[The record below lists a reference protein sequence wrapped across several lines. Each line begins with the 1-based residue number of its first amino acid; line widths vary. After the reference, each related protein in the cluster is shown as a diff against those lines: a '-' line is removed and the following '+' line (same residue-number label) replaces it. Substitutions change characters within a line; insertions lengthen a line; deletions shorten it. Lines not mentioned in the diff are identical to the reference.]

1 MKLLRR
7 NKVKPVHEYAN
18 EEILEVGLPETSG
31 TSHQEVA
38 AVISL
43 ALNMYV
49 QQMREYEQAIITIQK
64 VIKPYSPWSSKIYG
78 LRQSPN
84 HIPGLRLRF
93 K

>member
-1 MKLLRR
+1 MKILRR
-7 NKVKPVHEYAN
+7 NKAKKVHEYAT
-18 EEILEVGLPETSG
+18 EEIIDAGLPES
-31 TSHQEVA
+31 SNINHQEVA

>member
-1 MKLLRR
+1 MNLLRR
-7 NKVKPVHEYAN
+7 KKVKPVHEYAN
-18 EEILEVGLPETSG
+18 EVIPEEGLPESST
-31 TSHQEVA
+31 TNHQEVA

-64 VIKPYSPWSSKIYG
+64 VFKPYSPWSSKIYG

-84 HIPGLRLRF
+84 HVPGLRLRF

>member
-7 NKVKPVHEYAN
+7 NKVKPVHEYVN
-18 EEILEVGLPETSG
+18 EEILEVLPES
-31 TSHQEVA
+31 SNARYQEVA